1 MDSRELAV
9 NIRKDAITMVHEHHA
24 SHIASA
30 LSAVDMLAVLYAD
43 ILRIDPH
50 NPQWEAR
57 DRFILSKGHAGVA
70 VYAVLAETG
79 FFPKENLAQY
89 YTNGSVYSGHV
100 SHKGVPGVEFST
112 GSLGHGVCVAAG
124 MALAAKKKQASY
136 RVYTIIGDGECDE
149 GSVWEMALFAR
160 QQQLGNL
167 IVLVDHNKM
176 QAMGSCADIADLKDL
191 AEKWRAFGWHVI
203 DVPDGNDHAQL
214 RKALQSTVPDVPT
227 CIVANTVKGKG
238 VSFMENNILWHYRD
252 PQDEAYEQ
260 AMKELEATGN
270 A

>member
-43 ILRIDPH
+43 ILRLDPQ
-50 NPQWEAR
+50 NPQWEER

-79 FFPKENLAQY
+79 FFTKENLAQY

-124 MALAAKKKQASY
+124 MALAAKKKQAS
-136 RVYTIIGDGECDE
+136 
-149 GSVWEMALFAR
+149 
-160 QQQLGNL
+160 
-167 IVLVDHNKM
+167 
-176 QAMGSCADIADLKDL
+176 
-191 AEKWRAFGWHVI
+191 
-203 DVPDGNDHAQL
+203 
-214 RKALQSTVPDVPT
+214 
-227 CIVANTVKGKG
+227 
-238 VSFMENNILWHYRD
+238 
-252 PQDEAYEQ
+252 
-260 AMKELEATGN
+260 
-270 A
+270 